1 MHTSAQVAGIV
12 VQVCVRRCRAAG
24 CQAPMASRVHV
35 PHCDVQGA
43 GAAREGIASQVWSK
57 ATCVTVMA
65 FRPFWWPSVAIGER
79 QWEVEGRSFGL
90 VCRVSSRCRLG
101 DGNSEFVWMQYVG
114 AGRELAVAPSLAL
127 AAARRDGGCCE
138 QRSRV
143 RHDSRLRLCGSC
155 GEHVAV
161 LYPGTQQLACRRA
174 CGI

>member
-65 FRPFWWPSVAIGER
+65 FWPFWWPSVAIGER

-90 VCRVSSRCRLG
+90 VYRVSSRCRLWGG
-101 DGNSEFVWMQYVG
+101 DSEFMWMQYVG
-114 AGRELAVAPSLAL
+114 AGRELAVAPWLAL
-127 AAARRDGGCCE
+127 AAAQRDSVCCE
-138 QRSRV
+138 QCSHV
-143 RHDSRLRLCGSC
+143 RRDSRFTTRNLLIHDGSIPSPI
-155 GEHVAV
+155 AK
-161 LYPGTQQLACRRA
+161 
-174 CGI
+174 

>member
-1 MHTSAQVAGIV
+1 VRTSARVAGIA

-24 CQAPMASRVHV
+24 CQAPMASRVRV
-35 PHCDVQGA
+35 PHRDVQGA

-65 FRPFWWPSVAIGER
+65 SRPFWRLSVAIGER
-79 QWEVEGRSFGL
+79 QWEVEGRSSGL
-90 VCRVSSRCRLG
+90 VCRVSSRCRLWDGTASLCGCSTWVPVESSPWLHGWLRLWPG
-101 DGNSEFVWMQYVG
+101 D
-114 AGRELAVAPSLAL
+114 
-127 AAARRDGGCCE
+127 CCE

-143 RHDSRLRLCGSC
+143 HHDSRLRLCGSC

-161 LYPGTQQLACRRA
+161 LYPGTQQLACCRA